1 MKIDKVSVL
10 ANLRRSRWV
19 RWLGMLLLVV
29 LMYAGVRLWQGIG
42 VEPYPAP
49 PLAGTLLDGSEYSLE
64 RESSKP
70 RLVYFWASWCP
81 ICKVQQGAIDALMRD
96 HDVITVASLKSGTV
110 PEVRQ
115 YLTQA
120 SLNWRVLND
129 PENEL
134 ARTWKV
140 RGVPKM
146 YIVDRRG
153 LVRFQ
158 ISGYTSGI
166 ELRARLWFAEHFQA
180 HAFMM

>member
-1 MKIDKVSVL
+1 MNADKVSVL
-10 ANLRRSRWV
+10 TNLRRSRWV
-19 RWLGMLLLVV
+19 RWLGTVLLAVMV
-29 LMYAGVRLWQGIG
+29 YAGVRLWQGIG

-49 PLAGTLLDGSEYSLE
+49 PLAGTLLDGTEYTLE
-64 RESSKP
+64 REP
-70 RLVYFWASWCP
+70 AGTRLVYFWASWCP

-110 PEVRQ
+110 PEVQQ
-115 YLTQA
+115 YLAQA
-120 SLNWRVLND
+120 SLNWRVVND

-153 LVRFQ
+153 QVRFQ
-158 ISGYTSGI
+158 MSGYTSGI
-166 ELRARLWFAEHFQA
+166 ELRIRLWFAEHF
-180 HAFMM
+180 

>member
-1 MKIDKVSVL
+1 MDKANVL
-10 ANLRRSRWV
+10 TRLRRNRWV

-29 LMYAGVRLWQGIG
+29 LMYVVVRLWQGIG

-49 PLAGTLLDGSEYSLE
+49 PLAGTLLDGTGYSLE
-64 RESSKP
+64 RESSET
-70 RLVYFWASWCP
+70 RLVYFWTSWCP

-96 HDVITVASLKSGTV
+96 HDVITVVSLKSGTAS
-110 PEVRQ
+110 EVQQ

-129 PENEL
+129 PEGEF
-134 ARTWKV
+134 AGTWKV

-146 YIVDRRG
+146 YIVDRHG
-153 LVRFQ
+153 QVRFQ

-166 ELRARLWFAEHFQA
+166 ELRARLWFAEHF
-180 HAFMM
+180 